1 MCLVKEELKKMPDV
15 AAVCM
20 EVCMEAFKV
29 EMSKKR
35 DLEVKLKKVEEKL
48 KEAEEEAFDM
58 VEGLF
63 KCPERSGIM
72 YWYTMFCKYIDQV

>member
-29 EMSKKR
+29 EMSKKKV
-35 DLEVKLKKVEEKL
+35 LEVKLKKVEKQL
-48 KEAEEEAFDM
+48 EE
-58 VEGLF
+58 
-63 KCPERSGIM
+63 
-72 YWYTMFCKYIDQV
+72 

>member
-35 DLEVKLKKVEEKL
+35 VLEVKLKDVYY
-48 KEAEEEAFDM
+48 
-58 VEGLF
+58 
-63 KCPERSGIM
+63 SN
-72 YWYTMFCKYIDQV
+72 